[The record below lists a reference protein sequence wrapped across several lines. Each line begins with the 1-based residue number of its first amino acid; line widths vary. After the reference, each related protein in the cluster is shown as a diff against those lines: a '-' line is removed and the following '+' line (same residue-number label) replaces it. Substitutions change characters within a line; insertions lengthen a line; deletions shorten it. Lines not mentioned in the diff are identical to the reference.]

1 MSKFFEHRDTE
12 FNEAKDRK
20 RRKRAD
26 RFRRSVEALIRS
38 NRSLIVFGPD
48 IAVDGLAEDCG
59 LDPGVDYCQFE
70 VKLDGR
76 QFCLLFVPHGCW
88 HRAEHMARLR
98 EVKAGAE
105 LIGRQVVLVP
115 EALVRRASHVARFD
129 DHEPEIDLE
138 VSGSDR
144 MAVISFL
151 ARHGSGTLAEV
162 AGLLDHPHPV
172 PAVLRLATL
181 GAVHIDLDAAILPAT
196 AVNFPVQVH

>member
-1 MSKFFEHRDTE
+1 MSNFAEYRDSE
-12 FNEAKDRK
+12 LVDAKDRK

-48 IAVDGLAEDCG
+48 MAVDGLAEECG

-70 VKLDGR
+70 VKQDGR
-76 QFCLLFVPHGCW
+76 QFCLLFVPQGYW
-88 HRAEHMARLR
+88 HRADRMAKFR
-98 EVKAGAE
+98 ELKAGASM
-105 LIGRQVVLVP
+105 LGHHVVLVP
-115 EALVRRASHVARFD
+115 EALVRRAVHVARFEED
-129 DHEPEIDLE
+129 MPELDLE

-151 ARHGSGTLAEV
+151 ARTGGGTLAEV
-162 AGLLDHPHPV
+162 AGLLDHPYPV

-181 GAVHIDLDAAILPAT
+181 GAVHIDLDAAILPASE
-196 AVNFPVQVH
+196 VSFPVQVH